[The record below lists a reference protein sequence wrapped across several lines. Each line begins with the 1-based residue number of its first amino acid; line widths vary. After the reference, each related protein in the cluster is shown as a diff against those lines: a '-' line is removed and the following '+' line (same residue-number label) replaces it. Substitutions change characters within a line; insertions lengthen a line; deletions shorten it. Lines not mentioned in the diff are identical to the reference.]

1 MVAHGLVH
9 ARTNEHTRDIP
20 VHGGPRQGPNL
31 LEQRV
36 LVPAHPRPRPVV
48 VERPELSREVRD
60 DLVEDQT
67 EAQLPPQTSN
77 DIGFACS
84 RRPPHLVSK
93 RRLEGW
99 KQNAPCSG
107 YGVADN
113 LPGAPLFAATEL
125 QPSPFAGMVLHRSSP
140 EHRCRLI
147 RHHSRNQHWYFIP
160 DERHTTVSGCNP
172 CFAPALAVWSPWTSH
187 LVGRTTK

>member
-1 MVAHGLVH
+1 MFVVRRLLFCYKMRRGHEQLLEGHLLPNLAHSIYMVAHGLVH
-9 ARTNEHTRDIP
+9 ARTNEHIRDIP
-20 VHGGPRQGPNL
+20 VHGGPHQGPNL

-36 LVPAHPRPRPVV
+36 LVPAHPCPRPVV
-48 VERPELSREVRD
+48 VERPELSRAVRD

-67 EAQLPPQTSN
+67 EAQLPSQTSN

-84 RRPPHLVSK
+84 RRPPRLVSK

-140 EHRCRLI
+140 EHRCRFNTP
-147 RHHSRNQHWYFIP
+147 SQ
-160 DERHTTVSGCNP
+160 
-172 CFAPALAVWSPWTSH
+172 
-187 LVGRTTK
+187 